1 MSFALQTLAA
11 FGDASTRRAVVFG
24 DMLELGER
32 SDALHDEVARFALGL
47 PIDLVYPVGERARA
61 AFGALGS
68 PRVRIVGRER
78 VAADLVGR
86 LEEEADAAILVK
98 GSRGMRLEEVVEDI
112 LRLAPPAS

>member
-32 SDALHDEVARFALGL
+32 SDALHDEVARLALGL

-68 PRVRIVGRER
+68 PRVRIVGRGR
-78 VAADLVGR
+78 VAGDLVGR
-86 LEEEADAAILVK
+86 LEKDTNAVILVK

-112 LRLAPPAS
+112 LRLAPYST